1 MFTMKSLIDFININ
15 NYNKFNDYLLNYTYE
30 DFLEDPKN
38 VYGDKLEIEHIIE
51 SNEDNKDNNKDN
63 NIYRYLE
70 LVFDGFFQGNY
81 YDMYNRYQYLLYE
94 SLLKSY
100 DPKKLSKSLYNKFKN
115 DIEKLDII
123 SLDGYTKNIRIKFKT
138 EFDNTNKEYI
148 SLLNLYNYYESKNT
162 DNIIITLSPRISE
175 DISNKVYEDS
185 KGIVYHICPNYVV
198 DKILKYG
205 LRPKEGKNSKIYKN
219 RVWHPKSVYVIF
231 GSVDNMKE
239 YFKTEINNDKITTEY
254 DDNILNS
261 DEVTILKID
270 LNKYNRKLK
279 FYKDT
284 LGGKQFIYT
293 KEYIPAFCIS
303 LYKENPI
310 KKFIKNLFNSK

>member
-1 MFTMKSLIDFININ
+1 MKKLIDII

-38 VYGDKLEIEHIIE
+38 VYGDKLEIENIIE
-51 SNEDNKDNNKDN
+51 SNEDD

-70 LVFDGFFQGNY
+70 LIFDGFFQGNY
-81 YDMYNRYQYLLYE
+81 YDMYNKYQYLLYE

-100 DPKKLSKSLYNKFKN
+100 DTKKLANALNMKFKN
-115 DIEKLDII
+115 YISRIDLIKTSDIVN
-123 SLDGYTKNIRIKFKT
+123 SIRIVFNK
-138 EFDNTNKEYI
+138 EFDNNNKDYQ
-148 SLLNLYNYYESKNT
+148 SLLNLYNYYEATNK
-162 DNIIITLSPRISE
+162 DNKIITLSPRISE
-175 DISNKVYEDS
+175 DKTNEVY
-185 KGIVYHICPNYVV
+185 KTGIVYHICPKYVTEN
-198 DKILKYG
+198 ILKNG
-205 LRPKEGKNSKIYKN
+205 LRPKGGKNSKIYKN
-219 RVWHPKSVYVIF
+219 RVWHPKSVYVIY
-231 GSVDNMKE
+231 GNIDNNIKE
-239 YFKTEINNDKITTEY
+239 YFKTEINNDKIKTEY

-284 LGGKQFIYT
+284 LGGNQFVFT
-293 KEYIPAFCIS
+293 REYIPPFCIS

-310 KKFIKNLFNSK
+310 KNFIKNLFNSK

>member
-1 MFTMKSLIDFININ
+1 MNLLEYIK
-15 NYNKFNDYLLNYTYE
+15 YNKYNDYLLNYTFE
-30 DFLEDPKN
+30 DFLENSKN

-51 SNEDNKDNNKDN
+51 SNEDDN

-70 LVFDGFFQGNY
+70 LVFDGFFQEY
-81 YDMYNRYQYLLYE
+81 YCDMYDKYQYLLYE

-100 DPKKLSKSLYNKFKN
+100 DPKKLANELNRKFKKH
-115 DIEKLDII
+115 IERIDII
-123 SLDGYTKNIRIKFKT
+123 SFDRLTKNIRIKFNT

-148 SLLNLYNYYESKNT
+148 SLLNLYNYYEAKNT
-162 DNIIITLSPRISE
+162 DNIIITLAPRISE
-175 DISNKVYEDS
+175 DMSNKVYEDS
-185 KGIVYHICPNYVV
+185 KGIVYHICPSYVV
-198 DKILKYG
+198 NKILKYG
-205 LRPKEGKNSKIYKN
+205 LRPKGGKNSKIYKN
-219 RVWHPKSVYVIF
+219 RVWHPKSVYVMF
-231 GSVDNMKE
+231 GSVDNNIKE

-293 KEYIPAFCIS
+293 KEYIPPQCIS
-303 LYKENPI
+303 IYKESKLKQFI
-310 KKFIKNLFNSK
+310 KKIFK

>member
-1 MFTMKSLIDFININ
+1 MIMNLLEYIK
-15 NYNKFNDYLLNYTYE
+15 YNKYNDYLLNYTFE

-38 VYGDKLEIEHIIE
+38 VYGDKIEILTENNSNE
-51 SNEDNKDNNKDN
+51 SNND
-63 NIYRYLE
+63 IFVYLE

-81 YDMYNRYQYLLYE
+81 YDMYNKYQYLLYE

-100 DPKKLSKSLYNKFKN
+100 DPKKLAKSLYKKFKN

-175 DISNKVYEDS
+175 DMSNKVYEDS

-205 LRPKEGKNSKIYKN
+205 LRPKGGKNSKIYKN
-219 RVWHPKSVYVIF
+219 RVWHPKSVYVMF
-231 GSVDNMKE
+231 GSVDNDIKE
-239 YFKTEINNDKITTEY
+239 YFKREIEKDKITTEY
-254 DDNILNS
+254 DDNVLNS

-293 KEYIPAFCIS
+293 KEYIPPQCIS
-303 LYKENPI
+303 IYKESKLKQFI
-310 KKFIKNLFNSK
+310 KKLFR